1 MLGGPLADPRH
12 PEEASL
18 EQRHLIGHLEQALR
32 ARFLYQ
38 RDREYIIQD
47 NHVVI
52 VDEFTGRMMPG
63 RRWTDGL
70 HQAVEAKESLEVQSE
85 SITYATITLQNYFR
99 MYSKLSGMTGTAL
112 TAAKEFEKIYKL
124 QVHTIPTHIE
134 YQALRK
140 GAELLER
147 QGQEPNGQA
156 FSYYVRKDDPQ
167 ARPQFWKRVDYPDV
181 LYLNSEAKRR
191 AVVWEILR
199 YHTSGRPLLVGTT
212 SVADSE
218 ELARYLE
225 APLLIRLVQARLLR
239 EAWLQANPKTHPELP
254 VEELKFLYVPLGL
267 VSPAKLERAYASLKL
282 DPNPLAN
289 LLDLLKLLDLQPE
302 HQPGLET
309 SLRDGIPNTVLNAR
323 YHYEESQI
331 IAGAGAYGSVVIA
344 TNMAGRGV
352 DIKLGSELAEQVL
365 AAVNRVLERAG
376 ITYPYT
382 MTLAERRQ
390 ALQKLSPV
398 QSSDYQAEVDF
409 FLGYMNGMER
419 VKRLGGLHVIGGTHH
434 EARRIDNQLRGR
446 AARQGDPGSSRFFV
460 SMEDEL
466 MVRFGGLEAQAFL
479 EQEDL
484 RGGDPLLPCP
494 TEAGRRV
501 IEAAQNRVENE
512 NFEIRQH
519 LLDYDNVINAQRL
532 AIYKQRDRILG
543 KPDLSDDLAEM
554 LEAELDAQ
562 IKRIQETEDGQP
574 WQFID
579 WVGRLQPSLVRPDGS
594 LYPLLAAA
602 GGSAAGAGGPARAA
616 RCCPGA

>member
-1 MLGGPLADPRH
+1 M
-12 PEEASL
+12 
-18 EQRHLIGHLEQALR
+18 
-32 ARFLYQ
+32 
-38 RDREYIIQD
+38 
-47 NHVVI
+47 
-52 VDEFTGRMMPG
+52 
-63 RRWTDGL
+63 
-70 HQAVEAKESLEVQSE
+70 
-85 SITYATITLQNYFR
+85 
-99 MYSKLSGMTGTAL
+99 
-112 TAAKEFEKIYKL
+112 
-124 QVHTIPTHIE
+124 
-134 YQALRK
+134 
-140 GAELLER
+140 
-147 QGQEPNGQA
+147 
-156 FSYYVRKDDPQ
+156 
-167 ARPQFWKRVDYPDV
+167 
-181 LYLNSEAKRR
+181 
-191 AVVWEILR
+191 
-199 YHTSGRPLLVGTT
+199 
-212 SVADSE
+212 
-218 ELARYLE
+218 
-225 APLLIRLVQARLLR
+225 
-239 EAWLQANPKTHPELP
+239 
-254 VEELKFLYVPLGL
+254 
-267 VSPAKLERAYASLKL
+267 
-282 DPNPLAN
+282 
-289 LLDLLKLLDLQPE
+289 LKLLDLPPE
-302 HQPGLET
+302 YHPGLGT

-466 MVRFGGLEAQAFL
+466 IVRFGGLEAQAFL

-484 RGGDPLLPCP
+484 RDGDPLLPCP
-494 TEAGRRV
+494 TDAGRRV

-562 IKRIQETEDGQP
+562 IMRIQETEDGQP

-594 LYPLLAAA
+594 LYPSWPLQVVRQRALVDLPEQHDVARVRSALLALAERALLAEQSFVQEEAERQCRSALAEMQATVDGRMELVDATLDSLDTDQAVRRPNLALKALSEAA
-602 GGSAAGAGGPARAA
+602 GMPIQLSKAGLQALKDDPRTAANEVFRPDRSRPSAKRRGALIGRAGAPAWSTPRA
-616 RCCPGA
+616 